1 MSISTF
7 LGWAITTLAA
17 IIVFLVVTKIF
28 SKNKP
33 LNDYPK
39 WHYVYIVALLLL
51 SIGALK
57 TTRAY
62 IYPDKKHFAVYSDHG
77 DTLTNADYHILQH
90 KGFII
95 PDKLYLANG
104 ETSQHQGVYR
114 NALWDQTEGQLIVD
128 TAGLILNEFAKPL
141 FIKGEKNGQT
151 FYELKNGIVDVDIHD
166 GLVITQGKNDTI
178 FTLNIRYVEPNKFQ
192 RKFTSVDSLKK
203 EHYIF
208 TSTYYNNGTR
218 YTGESSFD
226 GLIYQGYPL
235 LDIVQST
242 PEIEVDHR
250 LAALLNNSYLL
261 RETIVMKGRTIN
273 NDKTISQKLV
283 FFPDMSLLIDD
294 YIQINGN
301 HYSLPATDTIPLKDS
316 IQFYAGIGKQKTDI
330 YILKRDSNK
339 LRLNYSFPHK
349 KRLRSKSGGAFIT
362 SSLDAIVQDVRDGGY
377 LFNYFSL
384 DDHFFHINANLRY
397 RIGTPLDSIR
407 FEVFDLQ
414 NSGDNKKVIVN
425 SDEEFLLASHSY
437 YNESQKELYW
447 VFDVTNLR
455 ETNKTSM
462 HVIGHFVLIFFLLVL
477 LRVVTDNFFNLRSIT
492 TFELSIYL
500 VILAY
505 CTIRLI
511 LNWRISTFLP
521 IDDITG
527 PVYEIL
533 RNSMKNLAWT
543 RIVFFVPI
551 LMTCYSI
558 YRRYYTE
565 IKRYCTSI
573 WENIKTSRLGL
584 FCTKCWKNIKVSRLG
599 LFCTK
604 CWKLTL
610 KMWVVIS
617 RLTSW
622 IYNHLHFNR
631 FLDILQKDH
640 SKADFACLMTLC
652 LMLLCIPIGK
662 ISFAERFCNI
672 PFPIFIYLYYNLLL
686 SYHTCQTG
694 KSTIAYRVLNFLI
707 LFAYIFVQDAG
718 FTIILAIYG
727 LLQCGLNVLFY
738 QKRNSNILAHI
749 GQSFISIGIAT
760 IAFFTLR
767 YEGDA
772 MIFIF
777 EHIRIFVQIT
787 LVAILIGAIF
797 LTVRRIKFIK
807 TITKKIWESKIN
819 KFFRG
824 LGIFIIYLIFACFY
838 AGVLYIFADSF
849 REDSYIVNY
858 ANSKAH
864 MRYRAEIQRL
874 SKGETID
881 TLIITKEFNSDD
893 ITFIMRSALNQWF
906 INQYV
911 AAGNKLSA
919 TSKTFKLQPH
929 SIQGCTYPTQTTD
942 LVITRYVLAEHGER
956 VIIRLLVLILL
967 LILIYALEIK
977 ISDIANL
984 TSIGALI
991 ILYSIAWLV
1000 YLSATNR
1007 IVFVGQ
1013 DFPFLSISSKVSVFI
1028 PLMLFAIPLF
1038 RITNMK
1044 MQSEKDN
1051 DLPHTKFKILVLVA
1065 ILGSVTTLSI
1075 TAIEQKGK
1083 EQQESQFD
1091 VSTIIANISEKVEY
1105 INNRFEE
1112 YQQHNSTSKKKPEQ
1126 TWNEFVESAE
1136 YGGIY
1141 QSFINDKS
1149 EKGIF
1154 FSSLLQHF
1162 QEKVINKNNPSELL
1176 HLRRRGKICSLAV
1189 NKKHYF
1195 IPEILKDEHSWTG
1208 DIYAAHIDENFALY
1222 GMNKK
1227 STSRIDNSND
1237 YSIRLL
1243 PNNVQ
1248 RQAANTTLAFFN
1260 SSWVD
1265 SNEPLILVQSQ
1276 RTTGI
1281 PQYFIIENDTMLL
1294 GTGKNGVANQLA
1306 TAVHKGDVISI
1317 YAKQKGKPNAEPIY
1331 HKQLNKNAQ
1340 HYLAH
1345 NIWLNGQRRLFYPLG
1360 KESMWS
1366 YHFANLVSGTFSK
1379 PELQQYRDSSIHLS
1393 LDYDLHKEVAR
1404 LINIDIQNRRTKFN
1418 AKTKKILDDFNSM
1431 DTLRQRNPRN
1441 SYIYFDETENRVKFT
1456 PTAKYD
1462 ESLNNAIDSINK
1474 KYQEYKDESLFPL
1487 SDALDNVLDGPF
1499 DFTAVAIDGNGYIRL
1514 MYDNSR
1520 KRDVDPNNFGH
1531 LNKVISELYTQ
1542 GTNQDERDIFG
1553 NKALMHIP
1561 AGPGS
1566 SFKPV
1571 AYTATTSQINL
1582 NWRTL
1587 NLTGTGMSEALSK
1600 TNTSTSN
1607 VSQYAC
1613 YGGVEINPFRHGIKS
1628 LNIGGRI
1635 GSLKANNYLIHSNN
1649 LYHSVIILLGLQ
1661 DRGKVTNVL
1670 QDISV
1675 GLPNKLK
1682 FPVLSFGQS
1691 QKCFNPEVW
1700 FMDDMV
1706 QIPDNGGIMGISLAK
1721 NFHIALNN
1729 FEYRDTLHLNYFGQ
1743 QKMMRDLYENS
1754 SSTQGWTF
1762 PERGSQNLQDRRI
1775 APSLRSG
1782 FNQMLLGAYPLEQS
1796 ALEMA
1801 TNAYRLASL
1810 NKACH
1815 VTSLVE
1821 DTTSA
1826 PFEPFELE
1834 GGWLLNEYVKFMAQ
1848 QVWKQMRQVPI
1859 IGTAARNSQQ
1869 VGLTS
1874 FARKIHTLK
1883 NGKYPYGRP
1892 FYLYC
1897 KTGTLNLNETSPKR
1911 AKHLLVIITDTQLE
1925 TIEEIEQLRKVKFYT
1940 FFLSY
1945 IGVTGIDAQ
1954 QYEKFLDATMQSQTF
1969 QSYMNSKIDN
1979 D

>member
-7 LGWAITTLAA
+7 LGWAIATLAA
-17 IIVFLVVTKIF
+17 IIVFLVTTKLF

-33 LNDYPK
+33 LNNYPE

-57 TTRAY
+57 TTHAY
-62 IYPDKKHFAVYSDHG
+62 IYPDGKHFAVFSDFG
-77 DTLTNADYHILQH
+77 DTLTNADYHVLQH
-90 KGFII
+90 KGFLI

-104 ETSQHQGVYR
+104 STSQHQGFYR
-114 NALWDQTEGQLIVD
+114 NALWDQTEGQLMAD
-128 TAGLILNEFAKPL
+128 TAGLIVNEFAKPL
-141 FIKGEKNGQT
+141 FVKGEKEGKT
-151 FYELKNGIVDVDIHD
+151 VYELKNRMIDVDVRD
-166 GLVITQGKNDTI
+166 GLVITQGDNDTL
-178 FTLNIRYVEPNKFQ
+178 FTLTIQHVNPSKIT
-192 RKFTSVDSLKK
+192 RKITSVDSLKK

-218 YTGESSFD
+218 YSGESSFD

-250 LAALLNNSYLL
+250 LAALLNNSYLV
-261 RETIVMKGRTIN
+261 REAIVMKGGTIN
-273 NDKTISQKLV
+273 YDKTISQKLV
-283 FFPDMSLLIDD
+283 FFPDMSLLLDD
-294 YIQINGN
+294 YIQINGRP
-301 HYSLPATDTIPLKDS
+301 YSLPATDTIPINDS
-316 IQFYAGIGKQKTDI
+316 IQFYAGIGKQQTDI
-330 YILKRDSNK
+330 YILKRDSNQ

-362 SSLDAIVQDVRDGGY
+362 SSLDAIVKDMRDGGY

-397 RIGTPLDSIR
+397 RLGTPLDSIR

-425 SDEEFLLASHSY
+425 SDEEFLLASRSY
-437 YNESQKELYW
+437 HNETQNELYW

-462 HVIGHFVLIFFLLVL
+462 SVIGRFVLIFFLLVL
-477 LRVVTDNFFNLRSIT
+477 LRVATDNFFNLRSIT
-492 TFELSIYL
+492 AFELSIYV
-500 VILAY
+500 VILAF

-511 LNWRISTFLP
+511 VNWRISTFLP
-521 IDDITG
+521 IDDITE
-527 PVYEIL
+527 PVYAKL
-533 RNSMKNLAWT
+533 RNSMANLAWT
-543 RIVFFVPI
+543 RIVYIVPV
-551 LMTCYSI
+551 LMTLYSL
-558 YRRYYTE
+558 YKRFYVE
-565 IKRYCTSI
+565 INGYCASIGKKVKASKFGRYCSKI
-573 WENIKTSRLGL
+573 WKKTKQSNSWQR
-584 FCTKCWKNIKVSRLG
+584 I
-599 LFCTK
+599 
-604 CWKLTL
+604 L
-610 KMWVVIS
+610 KIWVVIKK
-617 RLTSW
+617 TASW
-622 IYNHLHFNR
+622 IYNHIHFSR

-640 SKADFACLMTLC
+640 SQAGLTCLMTLL
-652 LMLLCIPIGK
+652 LMILCIPIGK
-662 ISFAERFCNI
+662 IPIAERFCNI

-686 SYHTCQTG
+686 SYHTRQTG
-694 KSTIAYRVLNFLI
+694 KSTFIYRVLNFFI
-707 LFAYIFVQDAG
+707 LFAYIFVRDAG

-727 LLQCGLNVLFY
+727 LMQCGLNVLFY
-738 QKRNSNILAHI
+738 QKKRDNNILAHI
-749 GQSFISIGIAT
+749 GQSLISMGFAIF
-760 IAFFTLR
+760 AFFILR
-767 YEGDA
+767 FEGDA

-777 EHIRIFVQIT
+777 EHIRIFAQIA
-787 LVAILIGAIF
+787 LGGMAIAAIGLAINGFKAHIKIRSIIGVGFAIF
-797 LTVRRIKFIK
+797 AIVALMDT
-807 TITKKIWESKIN
+807 
-819 KFFRG
+819 FRG
-824 LGIFIIYLIFACFY
+824 
-838 AGVLYIFADSF
+838 DSF
-849 REDSYIVNY
+849 IVNY

-864 MRYRAEIQRL
+864 MRYRAEIQKL
-874 SKGETID
+874 PKDEKID

-906 INQYV
+906 INQYA
-911 AAGNKLSA
+911 AAGNKLSE
-919 TSKTFKLQPH
+919 TGKTFKLQPH
-929 SIQGCTYPTQTTD
+929 SSQGCTYTTQTTD

-956 VIIRLLVLILL
+956 VIIKLLVLLLL

-977 ISDIANL
+977 ISDITNL
-984 TSIGALI
+984 TSAGALI
-991 ILYSIAWLV
+991 LLYSIAWLV

-1013 DFPFLSISSKVSVFI
+1013 DFPFLSIQSKVSVFI

-1044 MQSEKDN
+1044 LQSEKDD
-1051 DLPHTKFKILVLVA
+1051 DLTETKLKILVLAA
-1065 ILGSVTTLSI
+1065 ILGSLTTLSI

-1083 EQQESQFD
+1083 EQQASQFN

-1105 INNRFEE
+1105 INNRFEA
-1112 YQQHNSTSKKKPEQ
+1112 YQQHNRTSKKKPEQ
-1126 TWNEFVESAE
+1126 IWKEFIESAE

-1176 HLRRRGKICSLAV
+1176 HLRRRGRICSLAV

-1222 GMNKK
+1222 GLNEK
-1227 STSRIDNSND
+1227 STSQINNSND

-1243 PNNVQ
+1243 PNHLQ
-1248 RQAANTTLAFFN
+1248 RKVANTTLAFFN

-1265 SNEPLILVQSQ
+1265 SDEPLILVQSQ

-1294 GTGKNGVANQLA
+1294 ETGKNGIANQLA

-1317 YAKQKGKPNAEPIY
+1317 FAKQSGKPNAEPIY

-1345 NIWLNGQRRLFYPLG
+1345 NIWLNGKRRLFYPLG
-1360 KESMWS
+1360 RESMWS
-1366 YHFANLVSGTFSK
+1366 YHLANLVSGTFSK
-1379 PELQQYRDSSIHLS
+1379 SELQQYRDSSMHLS
-1393 LDYDLHKEVAR
+1393 LDYDLHEEVAR
-1404 LINIDIQNRRTKFN
+1404 LVNNEIKDRRTKFD

-1441 SYIYFDETENRVKFT
+1441 SYIYFDETDNKVKFT
-1456 PTAKYD
+1456 KTAKYD
-1462 ESLNNAIDSINK
+1462 ASLNKAIVAINK
-1474 KYQEYKDESLFPL
+1474 KYQEYKYESLFPL
-1487 SDALDNVLDGPF
+1487 SDALDDVLEGPY

-1514 MYDNSR
+1514 MYDYSR
-1520 KRDVDPNNFGH
+1520 KRDVDPNNFSH

-1571 AYTATTSQINL
+1571 AYTATTSQIKLDWN
-1582 NWRTL
+1582 TL
-1587 NLTGTGMSEALSK
+1587 NVTGTGMSEALSE

-1607 VSQYAC
+1607 VSQYIC
-1613 YGGVEINPFRHGIKS
+1613 YGGVEINPRRHGIKS
-1628 LNIGGRI
+1628 LNIGGGS
-1635 GSLKANNYLIHSNN
+1635 GSLYANNYLIHSNN
-1649 LYHSVIILLGLQ
+1649 LYHSVIILLGIQ
-1661 DRGKVTNVL
+1661 DRGKVTDVL
-1670 QDISV
+1670 HNLPADQ
-1675 GLPNKLK
+1675 PNKLK
-1682 FPVLSFGQS
+1682 FPVLSFGKS
-1691 QKCFNPEVW
+1691 SKCFNPEVW

-1706 QIPDNGGIMGISLAK
+1706 QIPDNGGIMGISLTK

-1729 FEYRDTLHLNYFGQ
+1729 LEYRDTLHLNYFGQ

-1775 APSLRSG
+1775 SPSLRSG

-1821 DTTSA
+1821 DTTAA
-1826 PFEPFELE
+1826 PFEPFEVE
-1834 GGWLLNEYVKFMAQ
+1834 GGWQLNEYVKFMSQ
-1848 QVWKQMRQVPI
+1848 QVWKQMGKVPTE
-1859 IGTAARNSQQ
+1859 GTAARGSRQ
-1869 VGLTS
+1869 VGLTD
-1874 FARKIHTLK
+1874 FARKIHTLSK
-1883 NGKYPYGRP
+1883 GKYPYGRP

-1897 KTGTLNLNETSPKR
+1897 KTGTLNLNETSAKR
-1911 AKHLLVIITDTQLE
+1911 AKHLLVIITDTPLE
-1925 TIEEIEQLRKVKFYT
+1925 RIETIEQLRQVKFYT
-1940 FFLSY
+1940 VFLSY
-1945 IGVTGIDAQ
+1945 IGVTGIDAK
-1954 QYEKFLDATMQSQTF
+1954 QYEKFLEATMQSQTF
-1969 QSYMNSKIDN
+1969 QSYMNPKIDN